1 MNRWIATRLFLPM
14 AGALLL
20 AGLVWMQFQPKGV
33 ELDSS
38 ARTLLASDPRNRETF
53 DKLHELIPDTVMVLV
68 ALEIEDLFSNDGAA
82 IIEEASN
89 LMLTV
94 PGAVEVKSLTHSGRP
109 VREGFSLVIEPFI
122 PLYASEETWA
132 ELEAFNTRFPL
143 SRNVLVSSDSRYAVL
158 VGVYERNL
166 PDHAAREAFRRS
178 FMNTIADLEGRVLA
192 KHVLS
197 FPFVEAEAQ
206 NILAEDLS
214 RYAIWA
220 GILIA
225 LVLFVTFR
233 SVPAVLYILAMET
246 AGMMLLA
253 FIFVALGH
261 AVNLHTGILFPLV
274 GGLQLTFVAH
284 YVAALQRA
292 GAPTPRQSASIAFAE
307 VFRPSVVAAL
317 TTMAG
322 LGMLAISDLEMVSNF
337 GRIGAFGVAGVFLLT
352 FLLPIFHAKSCA
364 DFTEE
369 TNGPSADF
377 PFAHLLIQHRKWVF
391 GLFALLVSAMLPG
404 ITRIRTDVRA
414 MEFVAPDHPVRET
427 LDLLNDELGGINIFQ
442 LEVRTGVRYG
452 MQTLPVLRYLEDLR
466 AHAMSLDGVSDA
478 YAYSQLYIAL
488 NQIWEGDRMGER
500 GLPETPA
507 RIGFFSNLLNMSP
520 LLFKDAFV
528 DSQASQSLMVIRSR
542 DMPGQEYLGLLAEFM
557 GYAEAKKPEGVT
569 LNPVQGLHT
578 ILEGDRQIVR
588 NQTRTLGL
596 SLLVITLMLCGL
608 WRSPRIACLVI
619 LSNIPALLTLFGVMG
634 WTGLPLN
641 SVTVMVAAVLLGI
654 AVDDGIHLASYVRAQ
669 RQRGVP
675 RARAVSDALRAKIKP
690 MACTS
695 AILSVFLGLLVLASF
710 PPVAHFGLLG
720 ATGMVM
726 AFAGA
731 VLLLPALLSTAFSK

>member
-14 AGALLL
+14 ALVLLL
-20 AGLVWMQFQPKGV
+20 AGFAWMSFHPGGV

-38 ARTLLASDPRNRETF
+38 ARTLLSSDPRNRETF
-53 DKLHELIPDTVMVLV
+53 DKLHELIPDTVMVLM
-68 ALEIEDLFSNDGAA
+68 ALEIENLFSNEGAA
-82 IIEEASN
+82 VIEEASE

-109 VREGFSLVIEPFI
+109 VREGFALVIEPFI
-122 PLYASEETWA
+122 PLYADDEDWA

-143 SRNVLVSSDSRYAVL
+143 SRNVLVSADARYAVL
-158 VGVYERNL
+158 VGVYEREL
-166 PDHAAREAFRRS
+166 PDHAAREAFRQS
-178 FMNTIADLEGRVLA
+178 FMNTVADLEGRVLS

-206 NILAEDLS
+206 NILAEDLA
-214 RYAIWA
+214 RYALWA

-225 LVLFVTFR
+225 GVLFVTFR
-233 SVPAVLYILAMET
+233 SLPAVLYILTMEI

-253 FIFVALGH
+253 FIFVVSGH

-284 YVAALQRA
+284 YMAALQRA
-292 GAPTPRQSASIAFAE
+292 AASDPRQAASLAFAE

-317 TTMAG
+317 TTMTG
-322 LGMLAISDLEMVSNF
+322 LGMLAISDLRMVATF
-337 GRIGAFGVAGVFLLT
+337 GRIGVPGVGGIFLLT
-352 FLLPIFHAKSCA
+352 FFLPAFHAKRISGA
-364 DFTEE
+364 SEDSRDTSAE
-369 TNGPSADF
+369 PSAANL
-377 PFAHLLIQHRKWVF
+377 PVRHRKWIFALF
-391 GLFALLVSAMLPG
+391 GLLVLVLLPG
-404 ITRIRTDVRA
+404 ITRIRTDIRA

-442 LEVRTGVRYG
+442 LEVRTGVPYG

-466 AHAMSLDGVSDA
+466 AYATSLDGVSDA

-500 GLPETPA
+500 GLPDTPA

-520 LLFKDAFV
+520 LLFKEAFV
-528 DSQASQSLMVIRSR
+528 DSQATYSLMVIRSR
-542 DMPGQEYLGLLAEFM
+542 DMPGEAYLALLSDFM
-557 GYAEAKKPEGVT
+557 HHAEAEKPEGVT
-569 LNPVQGLHT
+569 LHPVQGLHT

-596 SLLVITLMLCGL
+596 SLLVITLMLCAL
-608 WRSPRIACLVI
+608 WRAPRIAIVVVLAN
-619 LSNIPALLTLFGVMG
+619 LPALLTLFGVMG

-654 AVDDGIHLASYVRAQ
+654 AVDDGIHLASYARFRLKRGDAPAQ
-669 RQRGVP
+669 
-675 RARAVSDALRAKIKP
+675 AVGSALRAKFKP

-695 AILSVFLGLLVLASF
+695 AILTVFLGLLVLASF

-731 VLLLPALLSTAFSK
+731 VLLLPALLSVLFTK